1 MELQNQLDSKS
12 CARAK
17 QICRADLPGE
27 IHNTKKFH
35 QGAGFKLHE
44 EFTSRQKQ
52 LDEYNDAVKPYLNLN
67 YMGNAGE
74 QLVRSSIKKRKRN
87 I

>member
-1 MELQNQLDSKS
+1 MLQERS
-12 CARAK
+12 RYVG
-17 QICRADLPGE
+17 QIYQGKFT
-27 IHNTKKFH
+27 IQKKFH
-35 QGAGFKLHE
+35 QEAGFKLHQ
-44 EFTSRQKQ
+44 EFTSSQKQ